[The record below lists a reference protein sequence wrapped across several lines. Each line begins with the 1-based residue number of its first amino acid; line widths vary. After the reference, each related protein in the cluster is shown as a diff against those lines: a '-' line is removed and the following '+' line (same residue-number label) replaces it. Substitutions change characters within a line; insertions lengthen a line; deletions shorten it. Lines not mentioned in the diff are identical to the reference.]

1 VTDRVTSRA
10 TRRPRA
16 GGSRRSRD
24 GEDGALT
31 APGAPEDPPGDPE
44 TVARN
49 ICLRALTGTA
59 KTRKQLAELLAKRG
73 IPDDAATTVLDRF
86 TEVGLIDDAAL
97 AGTMAAAQHR
107 ERGLAGR
114 AVAAK
119 LRRRGVAEPD
129 VQAAVA
135 PIDRASEYRA
145 AQALVAKKLR
155 SLSGLDR
162 AVQTR
167 RLVGLLGRRGYP
179 LGLAYEAARTST
191 QA

>member
-1 VTDRVTSRA
+1 M
-10 TRRPRA
+10 A
-16 GGSRRSRD
+16 GRERD
-24 GEDGALT
+24 VPPPDDGAGDY
-31 APGAPEDPPGDPE
+31 AGDPE
-44 TVARN
+44 SVART
-49 ICLRALTGTA
+49 ICLRLLDRRARTRSELADAL
-59 KTRKQLAELLAKRG
+59 RRRG
-73 IPDDAATTVLDRF
+73 VPDNAATAVLDRF

-119 LRRRGVAEPD
+119 LRRRGVAEPN

-135 PIDRASEYRA
+135 PIDRASEYQA

-179 LGLAYEAARTST
+179 LGLAYEVVAAALGTMTSESPEP
-191 QA
+191 A